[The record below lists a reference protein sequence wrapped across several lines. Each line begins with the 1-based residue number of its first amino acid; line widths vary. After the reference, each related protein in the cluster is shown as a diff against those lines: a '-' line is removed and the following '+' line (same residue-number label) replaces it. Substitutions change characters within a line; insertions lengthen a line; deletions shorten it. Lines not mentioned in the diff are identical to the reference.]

1 MIFSDRMLMKMQI
14 GKGSLIEEDA
24 KVAHKEEDSDYRG
37 EYTTHIRNNIDKGQV
52 SSIVESSYC

>member
-14 GKGSLIEEDA
+14 GKGSLIEEDT
-24 KVAHKEEDSDYRG
+24 KVTHKEEYSNYRG
-37 EYTTHIRNNIDKGQV
+37 EYTTHIRNNIDEGQV